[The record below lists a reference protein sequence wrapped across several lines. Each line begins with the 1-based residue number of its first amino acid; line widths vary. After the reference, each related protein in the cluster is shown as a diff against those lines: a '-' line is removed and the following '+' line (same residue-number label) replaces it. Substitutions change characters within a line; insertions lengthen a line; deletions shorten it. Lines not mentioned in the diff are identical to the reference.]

1 MPSKLSIRPGIR
13 AAAFGTAAA
22 VGALGA
28 APSIAAQ
35 KPRARAA
42 GTLLFTGR
50 TKQCLPDI
58 PRCGK
63 VTIRVA
69 SDLSTARFSL
79 EWEARCHPNNG
90 ELNLRERHKILNLPL
105 RLTGSGGS
113 FTARFNYDQRD
124 SALYKSKPGAAVPLE
139 LQVDERIRFSGA
151 LRINR
156 NEGSGRFTG
165 RIKLVQ
171 TTPGQVLRRTCTP
184 EGGKIISWKVQR
196 A

>member
-13 AAAFGTAAA
+13 GAAIGTAAL

-28 APSIAAQ
+28 TPSIAAQ
-35 KPRARAA
+35 KPRARDA
-42 GTLLFTGR
+42 GTLLFSGR
-50 TKQCLPDI
+50 TRQCLPDI

-69 SDLSTARFSL
+69 SDLSSARFSL

-105 RLTGSGGS
+105 RVTGSGS
-113 FTARFNYDQRD
+113 SLTARFNYDQRD
-124 SALYKSKPGAAVPLE
+124 SALYKSKPGAPVPLT
-139 LQVDERIRFSGA
+139 LQVNERIRFSGR
-151 LRINR
+151 LRINGGS
-156 NEGSGRFTG
+156 GSGRFTG

-184 EGGKIISWKVQR
+184 EGGRIISFKVQR